1 MIRLGTRTLIS
12 LGLAA
17 CLLAA
22 CGTSATSTPTVA
34 ATLSASSPAA
44 QSPASS
50 PSASGGPGGS
60 GSSGSSAGPGT
71 SVDEPTL
78 LSNLCDM
85 LDPATIASIT
95 GLGVGAGKAIAGDSS
110 DTGQCLWSATTSTGL
125 ELTAFTEAQIQA
137 KVGGSRPG
145 FVDVPDVG
153 LAAKGGQVSLP
164 GSSITVAS
172 LFIDYGTFGILL
184 ALNAPGATVD
194 QDVKLAQKLT

>member
-1 MIRLGTRTLIS
+1 MIGPVVSTFVK

-17 CLLAA
+17 CLIAA
-22 CGTSATSTPTVA
+22 CGASSTSIPSVA
-34 ATLSASSPAA
+34 ATLGASSP
-44 QSPASS
+44 STPASS
-50 PSASGGPGGS
+50 PSPSASSGTGGGGS
-60 GSSGSSAGPGT
+60 PGASAGPGT

>member
-1 MIRLGTRTLIS
+1 MIIK

-22 CGTSATSTPTVA
+22 CGTSATSTPSVA
-34 ATLSASSPAA
+34 ATLSASSPTA
-44 QSPASS
+44 QASS
-50 PSASGGPGGS
+50 PSPSASSGAGGGGS
-60 GSSGSSAGPGT
+60 PGTSSGPGT

-110 DTGQCLWSATTSTGL
+110 NTGGCTWAATTSTGL

-137 KVGGSRPG
+137 KVGVSRPG

-153 LAAKGGQVSLP
+153 LQAKGGQVSLP
-164 GSSITVAS
+164 GSSIKVAS

-184 ALNAPGATVD
+184 ALNGPGATVD
-194 QDVKLAQKLT
+194 QDVQLAQKLT

>member
-1 MIRLGTRTLIS
+1 MIRLGARTLIS

-110 DTGQCLWSATTSTGL
+110 DTGQCLWSATASTGL